1 VSREL
6 VIATEVLTFFDSTA
20 QVATSTVA
28 DGSGEGL
35 VVEVPRK
42 GYEMKVRGRDVI
54 LRPAEVTVTSMHA
67 KHKVEGASNET
78 KARY

>member
-1 VSREL
+1 MAVS
-6 VIATEVLTFFDSTA
+6 
-20 QVATSTVA
+20 
-28 DGSGEGL
+28 
-35 VVEVPRK
+35 RK

-67 KHKVEGASNET
+67 EAQVEGASNET